1 MEIEGR
7 SRSCIMIGKNVV
19 SYSASTEST
28 CTPDTVLHYVQN
40 VKAVRA
46 FGAMLDLDSG
56 VLNKIEKD
64 PRDSITLIVTE
75 WFNKRVNMSDSDR
88 WEELAAVLMAPIV
101 FEPEIA
107 RSLPCRPPLRKGS
120 SVDSAISM
128 ASKSPRSSISSPDL
142 LQYQLPFVGKYH
154 WVA

>member
-107 RSLPCRPPLRKGS
+107 RKS
-120 SVDSAISM
+120 SMSTSTQKRFICGFCNKYGIQV
-128 ASKSPRSSISSPDL
+128 SKIFD
-142 LQYQLPFVGKYH
+142 
-154 WVA
+154 